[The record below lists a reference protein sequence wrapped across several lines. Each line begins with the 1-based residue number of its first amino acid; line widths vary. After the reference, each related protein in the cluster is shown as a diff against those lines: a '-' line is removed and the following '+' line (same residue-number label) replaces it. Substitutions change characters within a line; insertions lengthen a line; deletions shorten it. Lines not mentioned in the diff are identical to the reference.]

1 MLPSWKLGA
10 TSAGKEAVMS
20 DVDVRRLTGAFG
32 IAAGFLT
39 LVALALYFAA
49 GTPPKLEDTIKFSDY
64 VTKNSGV
71 FLTATLAAA
80 LSGVCFIVL
89 IAGLRNLIRKA
100 QSEYEWVSMLVF
112 GVGMVDA
119 ALILVLGT
127 LIGGATLD
135 TVSKAEPTVVRG
147 LFEGSILISG
157 SVGLITDALLFAS
170 AGYAILGTGA
180 LPKWTGWA
188 SYAFVILDLVVSPS
202 IYGGTDPSGF
212 YTAFGYGPLILGTFP
227 FILWL
232 FIIGI
237 SMIVK
242 REAMAPT
249 PMSGR

>member
-1 MLPSWKLGA
+1 MR
-10 TSAGKEAVMS
+10 
-20 DVDVRRLTGAFG
+20 DVDVRRLTGGFG
-32 IAAGFLT
+32 VAAGVLT
-39 LVALALYFAA
+39 LVALALYFVA
-49 GTPPKLEDTIKFSDY
+49 GTPPKLEDTLRFSDY
-64 VTKNSGV
+64 VTKNRGI

-89 IAGLRNLIRKA
+89 IAGFRNVIRQA
-100 QSEYEWVSMLVF
+100 RSEYEWASMLVF

-119 ALILVLGT
+119 GLILVLGT
-127 LIGGATLD
+127 LLGGATLD
-135 TVSKAEPTVVRG
+135 TVSKAEPAVVRA
-147 LFEGSILISG
+147 LFEGTILIGG

-188 SYAFVILDLVVSPS
+188 SYAFVILDLLVVPS

-212 YTAFGYGPLILGTFP
+212 YTALGYAPLLLGTVP